1 MEPNGIVIGI
11 VTNLEDPEKLG
22 RVKVAYPHLDSEESD
37 WARLATLMAGKNR
50 GSFFRPEVGDEVLVA
65 FLQGNNRYPFVIGS
79 LWNGVDTPPPDGG
92 KAKENNW
99 RFIKSRSGHT
109 LKFDD
114 TKDKEQVEIK
124 TKQGHTLLLDDTKD
138 KNNIK
143 WTSTSGHTLHFYDVK
158 DKTFVQLET
167 TGGHTLRLDD
177 LKDKG
182 FAELKTKSG
191 HRVKLNDAKGKE
203 TIEIV
208 DKDAK
213 RKIVI
218 DCAKKKLQ
226 IICNEGD
233 VEVKVPN
240 GAFKVDAKTIEMK
253 AKTAVKV
260 EAGSSMELKA
270 KAALQAQAQAIEAK
284 AQATMKL
291 QASTTMD
298 VQASGPVT
306 VKGAI
311 INLN

>member
-11 VTNLEDPEKLG
+11 VADLEDPEKLG
-22 RVKVAYPHLDSEESD
+22 RVKVTFPHLDGEESN

-65 FLQGNNRYPFVIGS
+65 FLQGNIRYPFIIGS
-79 LWNGVDTPPPDGG
+79 LWNGKDMPPPADG
-92 KAKENNW
+92 KVKENNW

-114 TKDKEQVEIK
+114 TKDREQVEIK
-124 TKQGHTLLLDDTKD
+124 TK
-138 KNNIK
+138 
-143 WTSTSGHTLHFYDVK
+143 SGHC
-158 DKTFVQLET
+158 
-167 TGGHTLRLDD
+167 
-177 LKDKG
+177 
-182 FAELKTKSG
+182 
-191 HRVKLNDAKGKE
+191 VKLNDTKGEE

-218 DCAKKKLQ
+218 DCAKKKLK
-226 IICNEGD
+226 IICDEGD

-240 GAFKVDAKTIEMK
+240 GAFKVDANTIEMK
-253 AKTAVKV
+253 SKTAVKT
-260 EAGSSMELKA
+260 EAGTSMEFKA
-270 KAALQAQAQAIEAK
+270 KAALKTQAQAIEAQ
-284 AQATMKL
+284 AQASMRL
-291 QASTTMD
+291 QASATMD
-298 VQASGPVT
+298 IKASGPVT